1 MVGKADDRCKVC
13 LEICNGALDIK
24 DDGSIMINDAL
35 KCTFNKWKT
44 CEQVC
49 PALRVDW
56 DENKY
61 VFWVESF
68 GNMPVEDMVRE
79 GFRILKGKF
88 QEFISEL
95 ELELSRGVAPPSEAT
110 AEKAPEE
117 TTPTGE
123 EVGEEFGTEEGPTEE

>member
-1 MVGKADDRCKVC
+1 M
-13 LEICNGALDIK
+13 CNGALEIK
-24 DDGSIMINDAL
+24 DDGSIIINDVL

-49 PALRVDW
+49 SALKVDW

-88 QEFISEL
+88 QEFVSEL
-95 ELELSRGVAPPSEAT
+95 ELELSRGSAPGSELVAGET
-110 AEKAPEE
+110 EE
-117 TTPTGE
+117 STQMS
-123 EVGEEFGTEEGPTEE
+123 GEEFGTEEESTEE